1 MKCLICHKSILDMK
15 YKVDCPNNHSVHLE
29 CLEEWLSH
37 SKNCPLCS
45 TPYPKSTLDEFQHYF
60 DQKEQSRQEELEK
73 QLKEKERAETVKI
86 AEKIKFKKFLETIQ
100 KLEGEERYVDALD
113 KLNAITGRL
122 EEEHKYEL
130 MFLKGKMNY
139 LRKRYDMTIN
149 FLFKLVKEKFD
160 YPDAF
165 LYLGRAYEELGLSD
179 KAKWAFERV
188 PKE

>member
-1 MKCLICHKSILDMK
+1 
-15 YKVDCPNNHSVHLE
+15 
-29 CLEEWLSH
+29 
-37 SKNCPLCS
+37 
-45 TPYPKSTLDEFQHYF
+45 
-60 DQKEQSRQEELEK
+60 
-73 QLKEKERAETVKI
+73 KI
-86 AEKIKFKKFLETIQ
+86 AEKIKFKKFIETIQ